1 MKEQTILGK
10 KQQYFSGKPNKP
22 HCVPFVDQFIA
33 DVLRFKA
40 LFGLG

>member
-1 MKEQTILGK
+1 MKKQTIMGK
-10 KQQYFSGKPNKP
+10 KQQYCSEKPNKP
-22 HCVPFVDQFIA
+22 SYVPFVDQLIA